1 MEGRRSS
8 DTWDWPLAK
17 NDGMVMLKND
27 SRAFEADLDVPNFK
41 ANEIDVSIAFSFS
54 YLLFF

>member
-17 NDGMVMLKND
+17 NDGMVLLKND
-27 SRAFEADLDVPNFK
+27 ARAFEADLEVPHFK
-41 ANEIDVSIAFSFS
+41 ANEIDVST
-54 YLLFF
+54 